1 MQNQPRSK
9 KLKGSS
15 IEKCFG
21 DQHNTGMQDE
31 NYNPEEWDLTLI
43 HTKCK
48 SLLYT
53 KRTKEPVKTA
63 KIKSII
69 EVLQAIS

>member
-1 MQNQPRSK
+1 
-9 KLKGSS
+9 
-15 IEKCFG
+15 
-21 DQHNTGMQDE
+21 MQDE
-31 NYNPEEWDLTLI
+31 NYNPGEWDLTLI
-43 HTKCK
+43 NAKCK